1 MTEDTAQDAVRELA
15 MAAGSVRSARKIVVC
30 GCFGMTPADGQMM
43 ILALESIEVD
53 TRRIAKEIARYTQ
66 GEIDRLQKEA
76 KG

>member
-1 MTEDTAQDAVRELA
+1 MQDAVRKLA
-15 MAAGSVRSARKIVVC
+15 MAAGIVRSVREIMVR

-43 ILALESIEVD
+43 VLALESIEVD
-53 TRRIAKEIARYTQ
+53 TRRIDKEIARYAQ